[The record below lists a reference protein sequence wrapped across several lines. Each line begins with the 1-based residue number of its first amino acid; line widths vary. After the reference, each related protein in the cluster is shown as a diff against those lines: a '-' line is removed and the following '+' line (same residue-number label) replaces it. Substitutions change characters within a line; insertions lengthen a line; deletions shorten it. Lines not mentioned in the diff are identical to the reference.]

1 MRWFGAAIALS
12 GSTNRRKWLAF
23 VYANW
28 LSVKSSIRLFPNCG
42 YVVLRFEGRMNIKL
56 ELILAGKVL
65 LALFVGGFMGWDRKH
80 IRPAAGIRTYA
91 AVCLGSCLF
100 GCLSLAVP
108 EPAERSRIAAQIVSG
123 IGFLGAGVILRDRGR
138 IAGLTTAATI
148 WAAAAVGLA
157 IAFGM
162 YLLAVITALLLFTL
176 LEMHRLRGWEFSP
189 SENPRQEETDA
200 HAEDLSPQKPI

>member
-1 MRWFGAAIALS
+1 MTQLIHHLISCRKIPLVQANFGKPAKLLQDLEAL
-12 GSTNRRKWLAF
+12 
-23 VYANW
+23 
-28 LSVKSSIRLFPNCG
+28 
-42 YVVLRFEGRMNIKL
+42 MNIKL
-56 ELILAGKVL
+56 ELILATKVL

-100 GCLSLAVP
+100 GCLSLSMP

-123 IGFLGAGVILRDRGR
+123 IGFLGAGVILRERGR

-162 YLLAVITALLLFTL
+162 YLLAIITALLLYTL
-176 LEMHRLRGWEFSP
+176 LEMHRLRGWEFSR
-189 SENPRQEETDA
+189 SENPRQDEADEKSELA
-200 HAEDLSPQKPI
+200 KPKE